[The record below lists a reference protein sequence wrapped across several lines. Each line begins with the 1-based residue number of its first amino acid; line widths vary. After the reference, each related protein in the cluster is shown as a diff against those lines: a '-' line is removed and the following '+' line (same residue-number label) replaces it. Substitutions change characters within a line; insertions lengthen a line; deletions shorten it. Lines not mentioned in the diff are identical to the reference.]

1 MSSWNRALCSLDK
14 LGPDAGIEQVH
25 FQETRVRP
33 PVFPAGGRNTMKT
46 LIYGAGPLGTLYAH
60 RLIQAGTDVT
70 ILARGQRYDRIKAHG
85 LALVDEITGAREE
98 SRANIVDE
106 LRGEDEYDLVI
117 VLIRKNKLSPVIKI
131 LAANARIK
139 NILFMGNNALGFD
152 SYLDALGEAKLLFG
166 FPGAGGG
173 VTEHVV
179 HYADREKPGGK
190 RKSVTI
196 GEIDGQTRDRTKA
209 IKSLFET
216 AGIPVD
222 LTRDIDGWLKY
233 HVALIMPLGFA
244 LYKHDCDNYALAKDK
259 ATMRMMVRAA
269 KEGGRVLH
277 ALGYTKRQPF
287 QFNLFYWL
295 PEILNVKAIEGLLG
309 SKFAEVAFARHARAA
324 RDETGELADEF
335 QSLAEQTSIATPNIE
350 LLRNYTD

>member
-1 MSSWNRALCSLDK
+1 MRTL
-14 LGPDAGIEQVH
+14 
-25 FQETRVRP
+25 
-33 PVFPAGGRNTMKT
+33 VF
-46 LIYGAGPLGTLYAH
+46 GAGPLGCLYAH
-60 RLIQAGTDVT
+60 RLHQAGKDVT
-70 ILARGQRYDRIKAHG
+70 ILARGQRYDWIQANG
-85 LALVDEITGAREE
+85 LALVDEMTGTKEE
-98 SRANIVDE
+98 SSVHVVDK
-106 LRGEDEYDLVI
+106 LRPEDEYDLVI
-117 VLIRKNKLSPVIKI
+117 VLIRKNKLPPVFKT

-139 NILFMGNNALGFD
+139 NILFMGNNARGFK
-152 SYLDALGEAKLLFG
+152 SYLGALPEAKLLFG

-190 RKSVTI
+190 RRSVTI
-196 GEIDGQTRDRTKA
+196 GELDGETRDRTQA

-233 HVALIMPLGFA
+233 HVALVSPLVNA

-259 ATMRMMVRAA
+259 ATMRAMVRAA

-277 ALGYTKRQPF
+277 DLGYTKRQPF

-324 RDETGELADEF
+324 RDEFGELADEF
-335 QSLAEQTSIATPNIE
+335 QSLVEQTSIATPNIN
-350 LLRNYTD
+350 LLRGYVD